1 MKRLILLM
9 GIVLSTLVATA
20 QFSSASLQASGLTCA
35 LCTKAINKSL
45 EQLPFV
51 ESVNAD
57 IKTSSFR
64 ITFKKD
70 ADVNIDALRKG
81 VEDAG
86 FSVAKLQLT
95 ANFNNVRIEND
106 AHQVINGKAFHFLSV
121 KPRVLDGEQQLTLV
135 DKNFVQAK
143 DFKKY
148 SASSKMSCVQTGKAG
163 DCCRKNGLSAETRIY
178 HVTI

>member
-64 ITFKKD
+64 ITFK
-70 ADVNIDALRKG
+70 
-81 VEDAG
+81 
-86 FSVAKLQLT
+86 
-95 ANFNNVRIEND
+95 
-106 AHQVINGKAFHFLSV
+106 
-121 KPRVLDGEQQLTLV
+121 
-135 DKNFVQAK
+135 
-143 DFKKY
+143 
-148 SASSKMSCVQTGKAG
+148 
-163 DCCRKNGLSAETRIY
+163 
-178 HVTI
+178 